1 MLRASRGVINIL
13 RIYSGSHSEVTQ
25 MFLRPFRKGAGRL
38 EGVVLET
45 SMKSQEIPFFN
56 HVVGWELLVN
66 VPKL

>member
-1 MLRASRGVINIL
+1 
-13 RIYSGSHSEVTQ
+13 

-45 SMKSQEIPFFN
+45 SVKSQEIPFFN
-56 HVVGWELLVN
+56 HVVGWELLAN